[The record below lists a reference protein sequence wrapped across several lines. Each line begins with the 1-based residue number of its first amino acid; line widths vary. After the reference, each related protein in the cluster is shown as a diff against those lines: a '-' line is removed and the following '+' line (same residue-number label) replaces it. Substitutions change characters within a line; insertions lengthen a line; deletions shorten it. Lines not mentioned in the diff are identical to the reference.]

1 MDRWTERQ
9 IDIDNIESNNGFSS
23 EAILKK
29 GKI

>member
-9 IDIDNIESNNGFSS
+9 IDIDNIENNNGFSS